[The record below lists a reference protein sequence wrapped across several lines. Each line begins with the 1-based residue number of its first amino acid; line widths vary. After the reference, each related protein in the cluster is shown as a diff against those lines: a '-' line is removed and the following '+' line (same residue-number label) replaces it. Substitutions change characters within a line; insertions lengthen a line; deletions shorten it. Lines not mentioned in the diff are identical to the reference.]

1 MAEYVMS
8 KLVQNENTDGP
19 FEKLGITDE
28 DFVMLDTL
36 KDKTI
41 TIVGYKNYVKDE
53 SDGVFVAFECDGKLS
68 YTATHAVGI
77 VKAFQNPEVQRILD
91 EEGKAI
97 SATVVQRKSKK
108 TGRMYFCFE

>member
-1 MAEYVMS
+1 MANYVMS

-19 FEKLGITDE
+19 FEDLGITDE

-36 KDKTI
+36 KGKTI
-41 TIVGYKNYVKDE
+41 TIVAYKNYVKDD
-53 SDGVFVAFECDGKLS
+53 SDGVFIAFECDGKLS

-77 VKAFQNPEVQRILD
+77 VKAFQNEEVQKVLD
-91 EEGKAI
+91 GGEAI
-97 SATVVQRKSKK
+97 TAVVTQKKSKK